1 MEIAIGTGGLKNKF
15 DDEYWDIFTSAIENG
30 SFIHTALNYENIE
43 QYFQKAH
50 EEGIKITK
58 TIIKIEINANP
69 LKKILNISKQINQIL
84 EKFKLEHIE
93 TIQICNNPNNN
104 FLNQKFLKSIFENF
118 KKKGI
123 LKNFVFES
131 FEPFSQNLNK
141 SINDSFYMGYIFTLN
156 LLQRG
161 VTKKFLENIIK
172 SNKKIISIS
181 PLAGGKLEKIF
192 LNFDINFK
200 NQIDQIMREN
210 NYEDYNTLSIAFLKA
225 IKNNEISIFGT
236 KNKNRYIYLQ
246 NQIKKTKAV
255 NDEFLYRIIDLQD
268 KFKTKIQ
275 F

>member
-93 TIQICNNPNNN
+93 TIQICNNPNIN
-104 FLNQKFLKSIFENF
+104 FLNQKFLKFIFENF

-172 SNKKIISIS
+172 SNKKIISLS
-181 PLAGGKLEKIF
+181 PLAGGKLEEIF

-200 NQIDQIMREN
+200 NQIDQIMKEN

-225 IKNNEISIFGT
+225 IKNNEISIFSK
-236 KNKNRYIYLQ
+236 KNKNRYIYLK

-255 NDEFLYRIIDLQD
+255 NDEFL
-268 KFKTKIQ
+268 
-275 F
+275 